1 MRNCNRKG
9 SKTDLDKTLSPVAD
23 LIVLEGGEVPRLTSS
38 NLLGS
43 TAEVEVAVA
52 REIEVEATMEVDRK
66 VVDIKDIRVDT
77 NRDLEGGA
85 RIQTEVV
92 SNLVVR
98 NSLRKRL

>member
-52 REIEVEATMEVDRK
+52 QEIEVEATM
-66 VVDIKDIRVDT
+66 
-77 NRDLEGGA
+77 
-85 RIQTEVV
+85 
-92 SNLVVR
+92 
-98 NSLRKRL
+98 